1 MSHPSKWGIF
11 FEPRS
16 APLSLAVVNSG
27 TIVMDCRCN
36 SLQISVVDVKGLTN
50 LLFIFICRQ
59 TQKMDTHRVRAGEV
73 RRGHR
78 TAQV

>member
-1 MSHPSKWGIF
+1 
-11 FEPRS
+11 
-16 APLSLAVVNSG
+16 
-27 TIVMDCRCN
+27 MDCRCN

-50 LLFIFICRQ
+50 LLFIIICHQ
-59 TQKMDTHRVRAGEV
+59 TQKMDTHRVRAGEA